1 MNRNTFTVISKISN
15 CCNDGWIVFGFL
27 GFFCFVFFSFA
38 VDFLKVDMNDL
49 KDTIVRWKLLGK

>member
-1 MNRNTFTVISKISN
+1 MNRDTFTVISKISN

-27 GFFCFVFFSFA
+27 GFFCFVFA